1 VIQSAQLS
9 FEEEELL
16 LQHFRKSQSTLIRE
30 KAQAILLSG
39 KGFKP
44 YDIAQVIFRTEKTIR
59 EWLKDF
65 LRERV
70 SSLFPK
76 YLGNE
81 IAAKLTRRQKKQ
93 IKQVLAKP
101 PSDYGLP
108 KEFWEVKS
116 LRKYLLA
123 EFGVEYKS
131 ENSYRFIFKL
141 HNYSFHLPAKFDL
154 KRDEELV
161 KKRLKEIRGIIKP
174 LFKDNQWEVL
184 AADESRIIWEAI
196 TRRAWLPK
204 GQKTIIKVQRSKDY
218 QNFFGCLNLKTG
230 KPHLF
235 TIPWQN
241 GEAIIKVLNKL
252 KKLYLNKQ
260 LCLIWDNASFHRTKK
275 LKEKLKTSLK
285 VFYLLN
291 LPPYAPD
298 TNPQEHI
305 WKYAKDEISNNQ
317 CATMEKMT
325 ERFKEIVIGRN
336 YSYQI

>member
-1 VIQSAQLS
+1 MIESAQLS
-9 FEEEELL
+9 FEEKELL

-59 EWLKDF
+59 EWIKDF
-65 LRERV
+65 LRERI

-81 IAAKLTRRQKKQ
+81 NAAKLTRNQKKQ

-101 PSDYGLP
+101 PSEYGLP

-123 EFGVEYKS
+123 EFGLEYKS
-131 ENSYRFIFKL
+131 DNSYRFIFKL

-154 KRDEELV
+154 KRDEKLV
-161 KKRLKEIRGIIKP
+161 RKRLEELRQIINP
-174 LFKDNQWEVL
+174 FFTNNQWEILV
-184 AADESRIIWEAI
+184 ADESRIIWEAI

-204 GQKTIIKVQRSKDY
+204 GKKTVIRVQRSKDY

-235 TIPWQN
+235 KIPWQN
-241 GEAIIKVLNKL
+241 GEEIIRVLNKL

-305 WKYAKDEISNNQ
+305 WKYAKDEISNHQ

-336 YSYQI
+336 YPYQI

>member
-1 VIQSAQLS
+1 MIESAQLS
-9 FEEEELL
+9 FEEKELL
-16 LQHFRKSQSTLIRE
+16 LSHFRKSQSALIRE

-59 EWLKDF
+59 EWIKDF
-65 LRERV
+65 LSERI

-81 IAAKLTRRQKKQ
+81 NAAKLTRTQKKQ
-93 IKQVLAKP
+93 IKEVLAKP
-101 PSDYGLP
+101 PSAYGLP

-123 EFGVEYKS
+123 EFGIEYKS
-131 ENSYRFIFKL
+131 DNSYRFIFKL

-154 KRDEELV
+154 KRDDKLVKRRLEEL
-161 KKRLKEIRGIIKP
+161 RRIIKP
-174 LFKDNQWEVL
+174 LFNDNQWEVL
-184 AADESRIIWEAI
+184 VADESRIIWEAI
-196 TRRAWLPK
+196 TRRAWLLK
-204 GQKTIIKVQRSKDY
+204 GKRTVIRVQRSKDY

-230 KPHLF
+230 QPHLF
-235 TIPWQN
+235 KILWQN
-241 GEAIIKVLNKL
+241 GEEIIKVLNKL
-252 KKLYLNKQ
+252 KKIYLNKQ
-260 LCLIWDNASFHRTKK
+260 LCLIWDNASFHRTKN

-305 WKYAKDEISNNQ
+305 WKYAKDGISNHQ
-317 CATMEKMT
+317 CATMEKMA
-325 ERFKEIVIGRN
+325 ERFKEIVMGRN
-336 YSYQI
+336 YLYQI